1 MANEHESLN
10 SFWFTEFLPLA
21 PPVRGHIETAL
32 SGPCV
37 QITVH
42 PCIRAVLSAIS
53 ILQVA
58 TSPQLPIYCNDSV
71 SFLYSYAGTVGDL
84 ISLSPYAGRDS

>member
-1 MANEHESLN
+1 MANEHESVN
-10 SFWFTEFLPLA
+10 SFWFTEFLPLG

-37 QITVH
+37 KIIVH
-42 PCIRAVLSAIS
+42 PCIRGVLSAIS
-53 ILQVA
+53 ILQAVS
-58 TSPQLPIYCNDSV
+58 SPRLPIYCKNSV